1 MAKMGWFGKLWLTRF
16 SKPVGERP
24 LYRQI
29 FDRPPHRILEIGIG
43 TLARTERLLKLLRGF
58 GDDSLQYVGLDRFE
72 GRLPTDPSGVSLKQ
86 AHQRLS
92 PLAKVQLGPGNAD
105 SALSRVSNHLG
116 TFDLVLVSADNDQ
129 RHMERSWFFLQRLV
143 RPESVVFIEPLSA
156 AGIRLAWQP
165 LEQSRL
171 ADLASRSVQR
181 RAAA

>member
-1 MAKMGWFGKLWLTRF
+1 M
-16 SKPVGERP
+16 
-24 LYRQI
+24 
-29 FDRPPHRILEIGIG
+29 
-43 TLARTERLLKLLRGF
+43 
-58 GDDSLQYVGLDRFE
+58 
-72 GRLPTDPSGVSLKQ
+72 PTDPSGVSLKQ

-92 PLAKVQLGPGNAD
+92 PLAKVQLVPGNAD